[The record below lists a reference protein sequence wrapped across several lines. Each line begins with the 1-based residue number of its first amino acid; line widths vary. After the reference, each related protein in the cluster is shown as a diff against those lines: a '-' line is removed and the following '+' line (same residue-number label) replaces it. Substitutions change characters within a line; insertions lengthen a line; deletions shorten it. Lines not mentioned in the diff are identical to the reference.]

1 MNNNFIPNVTPDGNE
16 KGEHPAADSQ
26 PALPT
31 ECIKL
36 PESPSATVP
45 SKRWPGWLINE
56 AAEITDEMWA
66 SLRPSAVTPVD
77 WFGRS
82 PGTAPLGIKDRIV
95 EKITSEKRGKIFPLS
110 WDRVQFLADQ
120 AFQEWRRAEAAT
132 FESDPSSM
140 DGLCGMRWDDAEK
153 LIFEC
158 VAQSGYRL
166 PNSGNAGATMITN
179 ICHRVANAAHK
190 RGAQEMQKVMDA
202 KNPPTTPSDGFWFR
216 KQLEQIWCA
225 KAGSP
230 ITADMKRAARVAI
243 QVVDGCKLD
252 GMALQAPK
260 AEKPAP
266 SSQELQSQA
275 LGEQASLMGFDV
287 VAAALVADVP
297 LPIPPGSAIWP
308 KIRPEMEERA
318 NPGAPGSFI
327 ESELRARAS
336 RGVGA
341 GRLDDDFR
349 ERERAAWFER
359 EADRAAALLGT
370 SLFDP
375 EPPAPGSVGT
385 KPQQDGDR
393 PLPCGN
399 VPRA

>member
-1 MNNNFIPNVTPDGNE
+1 MNNNFIPKTAPDGSE
-16 KGEHPAADSQ
+16 KGERPADAPRDDWSG
-26 PALPT
+26 
-31 ECIKL
+31 
-36 PESPSATVP
+36 V
-45 SKRWPGWLINE
+45 LINE
-56 AAEITDEMWA
+56 AAEITPQMWD
-66 SLRPSAVTPVD
+66 SLKPQRVSTAVWCHELRAKVVVMV
-77 WFGRS
+77 S
-82 PGTAPLGIKDRIV
+82 
-95 EKITSEKRGKIFPLS
+95 EKITTEKRSKIFPLS
-110 WDRVQFLADQ
+110 WDRVQFLAEQ
-120 AFQEWRRAEAAT
+120 SYQEWRAEAVRSRRPA
-132 FESDPSSM
+132 
-140 DGLCGMRWDDAEK
+140 
-153 LIFEC
+153 
-158 VAQSGYRL
+158 
-166 PNSGNAGATMITN
+166 SGNPSGLSEDAVRDLIHGCEGSLRMRGVVHKIGWDLASKI
-179 ICHRVANAAHK
+179 VQAAYK
-190 RGAQEMQKVMDA
+190 RGAEEMQKVMEDRLQPGLSTS
-202 KNPPTTPSDGFWFR
+202 KRFWFR
-216 KQLEQIWCA
+216 QQLEQIWCA
-225 KAGSP
+225 PIGSP
-230 ITADMKRAARVAI
+230 ITDDMKRAARVAI
-243 QVVDGCKLD
+243 QIVDGCKWD
-252 GMALQAPK
+252 GTTWRPINI
-260 AEKPAP
+260 EKTQP

-336 RGVGA
+336 RGVGP